1 MQILSAKNYSLSVLL
16 VRVRRNPKK
25 AQNVENAVRKILD
38 DVRQNKDKALF
49 SLAKKFDGAQLF
61 SLRVSKKEIAE
72 AYAQESAA
80 VIAALRVAKTA
91 IEKFER
97 ATLMREPKVVTA
109 TGVKVWREFRPIE
122 RVGLYIPGG
131 KAVYQS
137 PVLMLGVPAKIAGC
151 KEVVLCVP
159 PDPNGK
165 APSAVLV
172 AADLCGITKIFKVGG
187 AQAIAAMA
195 YGTQSI
201 PKVSKIFGPGNQY
214 VTTAK
219 LLVYGEVDID
229 MPAGPSEVL
238 VFADESAN
246 PSWIAADL
254 LAQLEH
260 SEDAQAI
267 LVTLSKKVA
276 QEVRKEMF
284 RQCKSLSR
292 QRILCE
298 SLKNSFG
305 LVFTGL
311 EKALR
316 FINEYAPE
324 HLEIVSRKE
333 SEILAKVIN
342 AGSVFL
348 GAYSSEPLGDYATGS
363 NHTLPTGGYAKMFSP
378 LSLASF
384 GKKMQIQKISKTGM
398 KNLQTTVETLAE
410 REGLDAHKNAIS
422 IRFKK
427 NI

>member
-1 MQILSAKNYSLSVLL
+1 
-16 VRVRRNPKK
+16 
-25 AQNVENAVRKILD
+25 
-38 DVRQNKDKALF
+38 
-49 SLAKKFDGAQLF
+49 
-61 SLRVSKKEIAE
+61 
-72 AYAQESAA
+72 
-80 VIAALRVAKTA
+80 
-91 IEKFER
+91 
-97 ATLMREPKVVTA
+97 
-109 TGVKVWREFRPIE
+109 
-122 RVGLYIPGG
+122 
-131 KAVYQS
+131 
-137 PVLMLGVPAKIAGC
+137 
-151 KEVVLCVP
+151 
-159 PDPNGK
+159 
-165 APSAVLV
+165 
-172 AADLCGITKIFKVGG
+172 
-187 AQAIAAMA
+187 MA

>member
-109 TGVKVWREFRPIE
+109 TGVKVWRAFRPIE

-131 KAVYQS
+131 KAVYPS

-195 YGTQSI
+195 YGTESM
-201 PKVSKIFGPGNQY
+201 PKVSKIFGPGNSY

-219 LLVYGEVDID
+219 MLVYGEVAID
-229 MPAGPSEVL
+229 MP
-238 VFADESAN
+238 
-246 PSWIAADL
+246 
-254 LAQLEH
+254 
-260 SEDAQAI
+260 
-267 LVTLSKKVA
+267 
-276 QEVRKEMF
+276 
-284 RQCKSLSR
+284 
-292 QRILCE
+292 
-298 SLKNSFG
+298 
-305 LVFTGL
+305 
-311 EKALR
+311 
-316 FINEYAPE
+316 
-324 HLEIVSRKE
+324 
-333 SEILAKVIN
+333 
-342 AGSVFL
+342 
-348 GAYSSEPLGDYATGS
+348 
-363 NHTLPTGGYAKMFSP
+363 
-378 LSLASF
+378 
-384 GKKMQIQKISKTGM
+384 
-398 KNLQTTVETLAE
+398 
-410 REGLDAHKNAIS
+410 
-422 IRFKK
+422 
-427 NI
+427 